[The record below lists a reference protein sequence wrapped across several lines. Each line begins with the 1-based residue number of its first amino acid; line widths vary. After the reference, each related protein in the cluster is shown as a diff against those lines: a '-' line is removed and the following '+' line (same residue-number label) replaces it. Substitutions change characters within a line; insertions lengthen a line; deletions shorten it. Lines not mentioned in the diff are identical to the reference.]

1 MTVSAI
7 TAAAAVVAMMI
18 SAPSGLTPTQP
29 SLGHVH
35 QLELDRS
42 DGHLLLATH
51 AGLYEISLWSGK
63 ASLVGP
69 VGAQRDMTSIASFG
83 QTLYGSGRR
92 SGATGPSVG
101 LSTSTDRGQLWT
113 FRAMFGHRQLRDLT
127 LSQVHGQ
134 LRMLALDASNS
145 ALRSDDGGVHWS
157 TIPGIRANAIETS
170 GSQTVAATEDGVRIS
185 FDGGAT
191 WSAASGP
198 RLRLLARGTPSQ
210 ASLIGIDAQARVW
223 TLVNGRWSPRGSTPS
238 TAQAL
243 TSVLTGRAL
252 TLVVATNNGI
262 QTSTDWGTTW
272 TTVTTW

>member
-1 MTVSAI
+1 MMVSAI
-7 TAAAAVVAMMI
+7 TAAAAVVAIMI
-18 SAPSGLTPTQP
+18 SAPIGLPPTQP
-29 SLGHVH
+29 ALGHVH

-51 AGLYEISLWSGK
+51 AGLYEISLWSRK

-69 VGAQRDMTSIASFG
+69 VGTQRDITSIASFG
-83 QTLYGSGRR
+83 EALYGSGRR

-101 LSTSTDRGQLWT
+101 LATSTDRGQVWT

-127 LSQVHGQ
+127 LSQVDGQ
-134 LRMLALDASNS
+134 LRMFALDASNS
-145 ALRSDDGGVHWS
+145 ALRSDDGGARWS
-157 TIPGIRANAIETS
+157 ALPGIRANAIETFES
-170 GSQTVAATEDGVRIS
+170 RIVAAAEDGVRTS

-210 ASLIGIDAQARVW
+210 ASLVGIDGQARVW
-223 TLVNGRWSPRGSTPS
+223 TLVNGRWSPRGSAPS
-238 TAQAL
+238 AAQAL

-252 TLVVATNNGI
+252 TLVVATSRGI